1 LEIGIWNLLE
11 IWKLG
16 FGISDPVTQKLPRTL
31 LYRVYMEK
39 EMADRYEIRLSG
51 SGGQGLILMGIILAE
66 AIGVYDGKYVA
77 QTQSYG
83 PEARGGS
90 SKSEVIVS
98 DEEID
103 YPKAM
108 KLDLLL
114 AMNQKSCDE
123 FYPDLKPDGLLIVD
137 STFVTQIPTSK
148 AFQIPFTGI
157 ARERFKREVV
167 ANIVAL
173 GSLSQLSPIVSARAV
188 ESAVLAR
195 VPKGTEKLNRDALKA
210 GMNAAKQAKKAW
222 MNSEVVPEVPKEDL
236 LDSY

>member
-1 LEIGIWNLLE
+1 M
-11 IWKLG
+11 
-16 FGISDPVTQKLPRTL
+16 S
-31 LYRVYMEK
+31 Y
-39 EMADRYEIRLSG
+39 RYEIRLSG

-66 AIGVYDGKYVA
+66 AIGVYDGKCVA

-90 SKSEVIVS
+90 SKSEVVVS

-108 KLDLLL
+108 KPDLLL

-123 FYPDLKPDGLLIVD
+123 FYPDLKPDGILIVD
-137 STFVTQIPTSK
+137 STFVRQVPTPK
-148 AFQIPFTGI
+148 AFQVPFTRI
-157 ARERFKREVV
+157 AREKFKREVV

-173 GSLSQLSPIVSARAV
+173 GALTQLTPMVSAKAV
-188 ESAVLAR
+188 EAAVLAR

-210 GMNAAKQAKKAW
+210 GMVAAKRAKKEWTEAEA
-222 MNSEVVPEVPKEDL
+222 SSPVPTEDL

>member
-1 LEIGIWNLLE
+1 MG
-11 IWKLG
+11 
-16 FGISDPVTQKLPRTL
+16 S
-31 LYRVYMEK
+31 
-39 EMADRYEIRLSG
+39 RYEIRLSG

-66 AIGVYDGKYVA
+66 AIGIYNGKYVA

-90 SKSEVIVS
+90 SKSEVVVS

-137 STFVTQIPTSK
+137 STFVAQLPTPK
-148 AFQIPFTGI
+148 VFRIPFTRM
-157 ARERFKREVV
+157 ARETFKKEVV
-167 ANIVAL
+167 ANIIAL
-173 GSLSQLSPIVSARAV
+173 GALSQLSPIVTPKAI

-195 VPKGTEKLNRDALKA
+195 VPRGTEKLNRDALRA
-210 GMNAAKQAKKAW
+210 GMNAAKQAKRAW
-222 MNSEVVPEVPKEDL
+222 MKSEVPPEVPKEDL

>member
-1 LEIGIWNLLE
+1 M
-11 IWKLG
+11 G
-16 FGISDPVTQKLPRTL
+16 F
-31 LYRVYMEK
+31 
-39 EMADRYEIRLSG
+39 RYEIRLSG

-66 AIGVYDGKYVA
+66 AIGIYDGKFVA
-77 QTQSYG
+77 QTQNYG

-108 KLDLLL
+108 QLDLLL

-123 FYPDLKPDGLLIVD
+123 FYPDLKPEGLLIVD
-137 STFVTQIPTSK
+137 STFVTQVPTSK
-148 AFQIPFTGI
+148 TFQIPFTRI
-157 ARERFKREVV
+157 AREKLKREVV
-167 ANIVAL
+167 ANIIAL
-173 GSLSQLSPIVSARAV
+173 GALTQLSPIISSKAV

-210 GMNAAKQAKKAW
+210 GIAAAKRAKKEW
-222 MNSEVVPEVPKEDL
+222 MEAEMPPEIPKEDL

>member
-1 LEIGIWNLLE
+1 MG
-11 IWKLG
+11 
-16 FGISDPVTQKLPRTL
+16 S
-31 LYRVYMEK
+31 
-39 EMADRYEIRLSG
+39 RYEIRLSG

-66 AIGVYDGKYVA
+66 AIGIYDGKYVA

-108 KLDLLL
+108 RLDLLL

-137 STFVTQIPTSK
+137 STFVTQIPTRK
-148 AFQIPFTGI
+148 AFQVSFTRI
-157 ARERFKREVV
+157 AREKFKREVV
-167 ANIVAL
+167 ANIIAL
-173 GSLSQLSPIVSARAV
+173 GALSQLSPIVSAKAV

-195 VPKGTEKLNRDALKA
+195 VPKGTEKLNRDALRA
-210 GMNAAKQAKKAW
+210 GMNAAKRAKEAW
-222 MNSEVVPEVPKEDL
+222 TKLEVVPEVPKEDL

>member
-1 LEIGIWNLLE
+1 
-11 IWKLG
+11 
-16 FGISDPVTQKLPRTL
+16 
-31 LYRVYMEK
+31 
-39 EMADRYEIRLSG
+39 MAGRYEIRLSG

-66 AIGVYDGKYVA
+66 AIGIYDGKYVA

-123 FYPDLKPDGLLIVD
+123 FYADLKPDGLLVVD
-137 STFVTQIPTSK
+137 STFVAQVPTPK

-157 ARERFKREVV
+157 AREKFKREVV

-173 GSLSQLSPIVSARAV
+173 GGLSQLTPIVSARAV

-195 VPKGTEKLNRDALKA
+195 VPRGTEKLNRDALRA
-210 GMNAAKQAKKAW
+210 GMNAARQAKKEW
-222 MNSEVVPEVPKEDL
+222 MNLEAVPEIPEEDL

>member
-1 LEIGIWNLLE
+1 MG
-11 IWKLG
+11 
-16 FGISDPVTQKLPRTL
+16 S
-31 LYRVYMEK
+31 
-39 EMADRYEIRLSG
+39 RYEIRLSG

-66 AIGVYDGKYVA
+66 AIGIYDGKYVA

-108 KLDLLL
+108 KPDLLL

-173 GSLSQLSPIVSARAV
+173 GALSQLSPIVSAKAV

-195 VPKGTEKLNRDALKA
+195 VPKGTEKLNRDALRA
-210 GMNAAKQAKKAW
+210 GMNAAKRAKKAS
-222 MNSEVVPEVPKEDL
+222 MDSEVAPEVPEEDL

>member
-1 LEIGIWNLLE
+1 M
-11 IWKLG
+11 
-16 FGISDPVTQKLPRTL
+16 S
-31 LYRVYMEK
+31 Y
-39 EMADRYEIRLSG
+39 RYEIRLSG

-66 AIGVYDGKYVA
+66 AIGIYGGKYVA

-108 KLDLLL
+108 RLDLLL
-114 AMNQKSCDE
+114 AMSQKSCDE

-137 STFVTQIPTSK
+137 STFVTQVPTAN
-148 AFQIPFTGI
+148 AFQVPFTRI
-157 ARERFKREVV
+157 AREKFNREVV
-167 ANIVAL
+167 ANIIAL
-173 GSLSQLSPIVSARAV
+173 GALAQSTPIVSPRAV

-195 VPKGTEKLNRDALKA
+195 VPKGTEKLNRDALRA
-210 GMNAAKQAKKAW
+210 GMNAAKRSKEAW
-222 MNSEVVPEVPKEDL
+222 TKLEVVPEVPKEDL

>member
-1 LEIGIWNLLE
+1 M
-11 IWKLG
+11 G
-16 FGISDPVTQKLPRTL
+16 F
-31 LYRVYMEK
+31 
-39 EMADRYEIRLSG
+39 RYEIRLSG
-51 SGGQGLILMGIILAE
+51 SGGQGLILMGIVLAE

-123 FYPDLKPDGLLIVD
+123 FYPDLKPEGMLIVD
-137 STFVTQIPTSK
+137 STFVTQVPTQR
-148 AFQIPFTGI
+148 ALQVPVTRI
-157 ARERFKREVV
+157 AREKFKREVV
-167 ANIVAL
+167 ANIIAL
-173 GSLSQLSPIVSARAV
+173 GALTQLTQIVSPKAI

-195 VPKGTEKLNRDALKA
+195 VPKGTEKLNRDALRA
-210 GMNAAKQAKKAW
+210 GMAAAKKAKKEW
-222 MNSEVVPEVPKEDL
+222 MKSEAPPEIPKEDL

>member
-1 LEIGIWNLLE
+1 M
-11 IWKLG
+11 G
-16 FGISDPVTQKLPRTL
+16 F
-31 LYRVYMEK
+31 
-39 EMADRYEIRLSG
+39 RYEIRLGG

-66 AIGVYDGKYVA
+66 AIGIYEGKYVA

-114 AMNQKSCDE
+114 AMNQRSCDE
-123 FYPDLKPDGLLIVD
+123 FFKDLKPDGILVVD
-137 STFVTQIPTSK
+137 STFVNQPPSPK
-148 AFQIPFTGI
+148 AIEIPFTRI
-157 ARERFKREVV
+157 AREKLGKEVV

-173 GSLSQLSPIVSARAV
+173 GALTQIIPMVSIKSMEA
-188 ESAVLAR
+188 AVLAR

-210 GMNAAKQAKKAW
+210 GVTAAKLAKRDLERK
-222 MNSEVVPEVPKEDL
+222 ERLPEIPKEDL
-236 LDSY
+236 FDSY